1 MTLSR
6 LANIVTNKDKK
17 KATKKL
23 DEIEKKKNLS
33 DKEKENIYD
42 HLVELVNTLN
52 EKEEYK
58 YHDSHDPDYYRIR
71 DIENLF
77 DNDNDNDND
86 DDYYKPI
93 LVQICVKNDY
103 IYYESR
109 GDKDKKVSVKQYLYK
124 IIQYLRDLI
133 NDHKAIRNESKEWKI
148 QINMHVNFISSND
161 TGEIRTIFVW
171 SDNEEIRS
179 GNETDD
185 IIKGL
190 LNSFLNNYQK
200 EETILRNGSGFVFKS
215 VDLLF
220 YHVHKTSLK

>member
-1 MTLSR
+1 MILSI
-6 LANIVTNKDKK
+6 LANIVTNKDRK
-17 KATKKL
+17 KATKKF

-33 DKEKENIYD
+33 AREKENIYD
-42 HLVELVNTLN
+42 HLLELVNTLN

-58 YHDSHDPDYYRIR
+58 YHDSDDLDYYRIR

-77 DNDNDNDND
+77 DNDNDNDD
-86 DDYYKPI
+86 EYYKPI
-93 LVQICVKNDY
+93 LVESSFKNNY
-103 IYYESR
+103 KYYESR
-109 GDKDKKVSVKQYLYK
+109 GDKDKKLSVKQYLYK
-124 IIQYLRDLI
+124 IMPYLSDLI

-148 QINMHVNFISSND
+148 QINMHVNFVSSKD
-161 TGEIRTIFVW
+161 TGETCTIFVW

-200 EETILRNGSGFVFKS
+200 EETILRNGTDFVFKS

-220 YHVHKTSLK
+220 YHVHKTSPK